1 MSLRLAALLAA
12 AVTLAGC
19 TDADWDRTMSF
30 AGFDDAPAA
39 PAVPARAM
47 PVAPRALAAAAPAQ
61 PAGPDPFCQGV
72 ATHDSTSNGFD
83 AATQTQVF
91 GRSYAQCLAVFGP
104 GR

>member
-39 PAVPARAM
+39 PAAPARAR
-47 PVAPRALAAAAPAQ
+47 PVAPAQ

-72 ATHDSTSNGFD
+72 ARHDSTANGFD
-83 AATQTQVF
+83 TQTQSQVF
-91 GRSYAQCLAVFGP
+91 ARSYAQCLAVFGP